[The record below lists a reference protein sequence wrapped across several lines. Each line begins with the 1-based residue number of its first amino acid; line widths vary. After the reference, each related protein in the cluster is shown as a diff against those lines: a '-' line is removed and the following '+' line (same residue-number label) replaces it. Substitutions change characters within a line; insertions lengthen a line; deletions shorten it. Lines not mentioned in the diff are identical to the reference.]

1 MSATPARVK
10 SLIDELIQSITGLT
24 AQEDPENFNLC
35 RDFAL
40 RNFRGYKF
48 GRTNQFDVRSKLDG
62 LEEKFRVFNRD
73 DLADAF
79 RSRLN
84 ELPSL
89 TSGFTPEI
97 LSLFLSLS
105 DRPLQNSDISDL
117 ELLARPDVPKEL
129 TWEDIISDDP
139 MEGEI
144 WEDVDFGAES
154 SDEWS
159 DDGYTR
165 PRSRDE
171 FVENLRNEAEDR
183 KRNAPGAGDGDTD
196 YRASGVEGF
205 MAQGDEGGLE
215 LLKKA
220 QYWSEKVLPIEQET
234 DVSLASGGV
243 NNISLISELQ
253 AMREVIF
260 MLLGYPC
267 LLFHKKPNDATLLVD
282 TADAMKRFALSHA
295 SLPAFRA
302 ILSWYADKGT
312 NINVIRTFARSKNST
327 TDFPEHQTFV
337 ASVWD
342 KLAIL
347 DQHLIKLEE
356 LLLVGNKGLDQIVS
370 VLALQ
375 GELEPFLAPYD
386 LLSDVIVE
394 LPKTGKPPADLALQ
408 HLECLFRLACRLQS
422 IGDQISFKFITDIFF
437 SCLRTYLRP
446 IHQWMESGELRK
458 DDKVFLISKTR
469 SDEEVELGGLW
480 SDQYSLRK
488 DASGALKAPVFVHAA
503 AARIFIT
510 GKSVVFL
517 KRLLEH
523 DIPSSAI
530 PLQPQPV
537 GAVDIDLS
545 TVYKNGEYL
554 APFSDMFAAAF
565 DKWINDRH
573 HSVSSRLRD
582 ILYQDC
588 GLWKSLDAIECIYLC
603 KNGHLSDAFSQ
614 AMFEKVD
621 KGVQTW
627 GDRFLLTELL
637 QGVYGGVACVEVDR
651 VRMRAKMEGM
661 KSLRERR
668 RTVKMWK
675 GLELNYVLPWPIMN
689 VIRKESFEMYNNI
702 FTFLLQIRRAKYM
715 LERLTLLKEDF
726 RFLGE
731 SGEGAIYYSLRHRLL
746 WFANIVYYYLTNLV
760 LTPQTTHMRQEM
772 ARAVHVDGMIQ
783 AHDTYIQKIKDQCL
797 LGAKVPAIFP
807 SPRRPHS
814 ADLTVKQLAPIHQ
827 AITSIL
833 DISILFSDA
842 HLAHSTALKTLD
854 APNASI
860 HDISVFISS
869 HTPRRRHRRRQKRTG
884 EPRSDNY
891 LSGSNSDSEDYEEE
905 ENFEGMNSYI
915 SFENEAYARQIGR
928 MSERFNTLLEFVRA
942 GLRGVARAG
951 VMPHLEVLADDL
963 EGPGRGG
970 GAKGD

>member
-1 MSATPARVK
+1 MSATPAKVK
-10 SLIDELIQSITGLT
+10 SLVDELIQSVTGLT

-48 GRTNQFDVRSKLDG
+48 GRTNQFDVTSKLDG

-79 RSRLN
+79 RSRLE

-105 DRPLQNSDISDL
+105 DRPLQNSKISDL
-117 ELLARPDVPKEL
+117 ELLAKSDAPKEP
-129 TWEDIISDDP
+129 TWEDIIADDP
-139 MEGEI
+139 MVGEI

-165 PRSRDE
+165 PRSRDG
-171 FVENLRNEAEDR
+171 FVESLRNQAEDR
-183 KRNAPGAGDGDTD
+183 RRKPQGTGDGEAR
-196 YRASGVEGF
+196 YKGSGVEGF
-205 MAQGDEGGLE
+205 IVQADEKGLE
-215 LLKKA
+215 SLKKA
-220 QYWSEKVLPIEQET
+220 QYWSEGVLPVEREL

-243 NNISLISELQ
+243 NNISLVSELQ

-267 LLFHKKPNDATLLVD
+267 LLFQRKPNDTTILVNTD
-282 TADAMKRFALSHA
+282 SVTKHFALSHA

-302 ILSWYADKGT
+302 ILSWYAGKGT
-312 NINVIRTFARSKNST
+312 NINVIRTFARSKTST
-327 TDFPEHQTFV
+327 TNFPERQTFV
-337 ASVWD
+337 ASVCD

-356 LLLVGNKGLDQIVS
+356 LLLVGSKGLDQIVS
-370 VLALQ
+370 LLALQ
-375 GELEPFLAPYD
+375 GELEPFLTPFD
-386 LLSDVIVE
+386 LLSDIIAK
-394 LPKTGKPPADLALQ
+394 LPQTGKPPADLALQ
-408 HLECLFRLACRLQS
+408 HLESLFQLACRLQS
-422 IGDQISFKFITDIFF
+422 TGDQKSFKFIMDIFF
-437 SCLRTYLRP
+437 SCLQTYLRP

-458 DDKVFLISKTR
+458 DDEVFLISKTR

-488 DASGALKAPVFVHAA
+488 DVSGVLKAPEFVHAA

-523 DIPSSAI
+523 GIPSSAL

-537 GAVDIDLS
+537 NRIDVNLS
-545 TVYKNGEYL
+545 TACKSGEYL

-588 GLWKSLDAIECIYLC
+588 GLWKSLDAIEHIYLC
-603 KNGHLSDAFSQ
+603 KNGHLFDTLSQ

-637 QGVYGGVACVEVDR
+637 QGIYGGVGCVEVGR
-651 VRMRAKMEGM
+651 MRMRAKPEST

-675 GLELNYVLPWPIMN
+675 SLELSYALPWPIMN
-689 VIRKESFEMYNNI
+689 VIRKESFDVYNNI
-702 FTFLLQIRRAKYM
+702 FSFLLQIRRAKYV

-726 RFLGE
+726 RTLGE
-731 SGEGAIYYSLRHRLL
+731 SGEGAMYYSLKHRLL
-746 WFANIVYYYLTNLV
+746 WFANIIYYYLTNSV
-760 LTPQTTHMRQEM
+760 LIPQTTHMRQEM

-783 AHDTYIQKIKDQCL
+783 VHNTYIQKTKEQCL
-797 LGAKVPAIFP
+797 LGAK
-807 SPRRPHS
+807 
-814 ADLTVKQLAPIHQ
+814 LAPIHQ

-833 DISILFSDA
+833 DISIFFSDA

-869 HTPRRRHRRRQKRTG
+869 HNPRRRHRRRQHQTG
-884 EPRSDNY
+884 EPYDYNDISD
-891 LSGSNSDSEDYEEE
+891 SNSDSEDYVED
-905 ENFEGMNSYI
+905 NFEGMNSYI
-915 SFENEAYARQIGR
+915 SFENEAYARQIGH

-951 VMPHLEVLADDL
+951 VMPHLEVLAESL

-970 GAKGD
+970 GT

>member
-1 MSATPARVK
+1 MSATPAKVK
-10 SLIDELIQSITGLT
+10 SLIDGLIQSVTGLT
-24 AQEDPENFNLC
+24 PQEDPENFNLC

-48 GRTNQFDVRSKLDG
+48 GRTNQFDVGSKLDG

-117 ELLARPDVPKEL
+117 ELLVKPDAPREF
-129 TWEDIISDDP
+129 TWEDIIADDP

-144 WEDVDFGAES
+144 WKDVDFGAES

-171 FVENLRNEAEDR
+171 FVESLRNEAEDR
-183 KRNAPGAGDGDTD
+183 RRKALGAGSGDSD
-196 YRASGVEGF
+196 YKASGVEGF
-205 MAQGDEGGLE
+205 IVQGDEKGLE

-220 QYWSEKVLPIEQET
+220 QYWREKVLPIGREI

-243 NNISLISELQ
+243 NNISLISEIQ

-267 LLFHKKPNDATLLVD
+267 LLFHRKPNDATILVD
-282 TADAMKRFALSHA
+282 TDDTTKRFALSHA

-312 NINVIRTFARSKNST
+312 NINVIRTFTRSEISV

-337 ASVWD
+337 ASVCD
-342 KLAIL
+342 KLAVL

-370 VLALQ
+370 LLALQ
-375 GELEPFLAPYD
+375 GELEPFLTPFD
-386 LLSDVIVE
+386 LLSDIIAE
-394 LPKTGKPPADLALQ
+394 LLKTGKPPADLALQ
-408 HLECLFRLACRLQS
+408 HLGSLFQLSCRLQS

-437 SCLRTYLRP
+437 NCLQTYLRP
-446 IHQWMESGELRK
+446 IHRWMESGELRE
-458 DDKVFLISKTR
+458 DDEVFLISKNR

-480 SDQYSLRK
+480 NDQYSLRK
-488 DASGALKAPVFVHAA
+488 DASGVLKAPVFVHAA
-503 AARIFIT
+503 ATRIFIT

-517 KRLLEH
+517 KRLLER
-523 DIPSSAI
+523 DIPSCAL

-537 GAVDIDLS
+537 SAVDINLS
-545 TVYKNGEYL
+545 TVCGNGEYL

-588 GLWKSLDAIECIYLC
+588 GLRKSLDAIECIYLC
-603 KNGHLSDAFSQ
+603 KNGHLFDTFSQ

-637 QGVYGGVACVEVDR
+637 QGIYGGVGCVEVGR
-651 VRMRAKMEGM
+651 VRMRAKMEGT

-675 GLELNYVLPWPIMN
+675 GLELNYALPWPIMN
-689 VIRKESFEMYNNI
+689 VIRKESFEVYNNV

-726 RFLGE
+726 RILGE
-731 SGEGAIYYSLRHRLL
+731 SGEGAVYYSLRHRLL
-746 WFANIVYYYLTNLV
+746 WFANIVYYYLTDLV
-760 LTPQTTHMRQEM
+760 LIPQTIHMRQEM

-783 AHDTYIQKIKDQCL
+783 AHNTYIQKIKDQCL
-797 LGAKVPAIFP
+797 LGAK
-807 SPRRPHS
+807 
-814 ADLTVKQLAPIHQ
+814 LTPIHQ
-827 AITSIL
+827 AVTSIL

-854 APNASI
+854 APSASI

-869 HTPRRRHRRRQKRTG
+869 HTPRRHRRRQNQTG
-884 EPRSDNY
+884 EPCDNY
-891 LSGSNSDSEDYEEE
+891 QSDSNSDSEDYEED
-905 ENFEGMNSYI
+905 NFEGMNSYI
-915 SFENEAYARQIGR
+915 SFENEAYARQIGHI
-928 MSERFNTLLEFVRA
+928 SERFNTLLEFVRA

-951 VMPHLEVLADDL
+951 VMPHLEVLAEDL

-970 GAKGD
+970 GARGE